1 VNGPHTLIAELTHA
15 CPLACLY
22 CSNPV
27 EPARATLDT
36 ASWLRV
42 LGEAE
47 ALGVVQ
53 LHLTGGEPLVR
64 KDLEAIV
71 AGARAL
77 YLYVH
82 LVTSGVPLTRAR
94 LAALRDAGLDAIQ
107 LSFQDADGRRA
118 AAIAGVDHHAHK
130 LEVARWAR
138 ALDLPLTVNTV
149 LHSQNI
155 DQVEAIIVLARALGA
170 HRLELANA
178 QYLGHALAHRDALLP
193 TAAQL
198 ARAREIARAA
208 TGLEVLFV
216 LPDYHAG
223 VARSCM
229 GGWGSQYLLIAPDG
243 AALPCHAARSLPL
256 AFPSVRDA
264 DLATIWRSGAFSA
277 FRGTAWMQP
286 PCTTCARRDEDHAGC
301 RCQAFALTGDPAAP
315 DPACALT
322 PAHDLVRQR
331 RH

>member
-1 VNGPHTLIAELTHA
+1 VTGPHTLIAELTHA
-15 CPLACLY
+15 CPLRCLY

-42 LGEAE
+42 FREAE

-53 LHLTGGEPLVR
+53 LHLTGGEPLLR
-64 KDLEAIV
+64 KDLEALV

-77 YLYVH
+77 DLYVH

-107 LSFQDADGRRA
+107 LSFQDADGTRA
-118 AAIAGVDHHAHK
+118 AAIAGADHHAHK

-149 LHSQNI
+149 LHSRNI
-155 DQVEAIIVLARALGA
+155 DQVEAIIVLARELGA
-170 HRLELANA
+170 HRVELANA
-178 QYLGHALAHRDALLP
+178 QYLGHALANLDALLP

-198 ARAREIARAA
+198 ERARAVARRAA
-208 TGLEVLFV
+208 GLEVLFV

-223 VARSCM
+223 MPRSCM
-229 GGWGSQYLLIAPDG
+229 GGWASQYLLIAPDG
-243 AALPCHAARSLPL
+243 VALPCHAARSLPL
-256 AFPSVRDA
+256 AYPNVRDA
-264 DLATIWRSGAFSA
+264 ALAEVWASPAFSA
-277 FRGTAWMQP
+277 FRGTGWMQS
-286 PCTTCARRDEDHAGC
+286 PCTTCARRDDDHAGC

-315 DPACALT
+315 DPACALA
-322 PAHDLVRQR
+322 PAHELVRHR
-331 RH
+331 RR